1 MYMSQF
7 FLLEVVM
14 PVAKVYVPQ
23 GTLTRNQRRK
33 IIEGIHEAIVTVRK
47 APADAPTYVLIN
59 DVPAESWGYT
69 GRVYEP
75 RG

>member
-1 MYMSQF
+1 MYET
-7 FLLEVVM
+7 LEVAM
-14 PVAKVYVPQ
+14 PVAKVYIPE
-23 GTLTRNQRRK
+23 GALTRDQRCK

-59 DVPAESWGYT
+59 EVPATNWGFS

-75 RG
+75 RR

>member
-1 MYMSQF
+1 MYET
-7 FLLEVVM
+7 LEVVM
-14 PVAKVYVPQ
+14 PVAKVYIPE
-23 GTLTRNQRRK
+23 GALARDQRCK

-59 DVPAESWGYT
+59 EVPATNWGFS

-75 RG
+75 RR